1 MDKDKLGALI
11 EMHSDTLR
19 AFKELWLVQ
28 FGLHYPNI
36 RGEKRDG
43 KEKGFLYP
51 SDNHFQRPNQLISSK
66 EKRLI
71 KLLCS

>member
-36 RGEKRDG
+36 REEKMD
-43 KEKGFLYP
+43 EEHNSVL
-51 SDNHFQRPNQLISSK
+51 DLEESK
-66 EKRLI
+66 ITR
-71 KLLCS
+71 